1 MKSRRAASLALDL
14 WGFFTFGYFAGSSRC
29 FPDVN
34 ALCPEGGADCMLRH
48 DEKAEGRQG
57 KGKGQEKEWLVRPTG
72 TILTSESVKSPWLKK
87 QKNLA
92 GIKHLY
98 LSRAVVHDVWW

>member
-1 MKSRRAASLALDL
+1 
-14 WGFFTFGYFAGSSRC
+14 
-29 FPDVN
+29 
-34 ALCPEGGADCMLRH
+34 MLRH
-48 DEKAEGRQG
+48 DDKAQRVG
-57 KGKGQEKEWLVRPTG
+57 KAKVKVKKRNGWFVPPV
-72 TILTSESVKSPWLKK
+72 TSESVKSPWLKK

>member
-48 DEKAEGRQG
+48 DEKAQRVGKA
-57 KGKGQEKEWLVRPTG
+57 KGKVKKRNGWFVPPPVR
-72 TILTSESVKSPWLKK
+72 S
-87 QKNLA
+87 
-92 GIKHLY
+92 
-98 LSRAVVHDVWW
+98 